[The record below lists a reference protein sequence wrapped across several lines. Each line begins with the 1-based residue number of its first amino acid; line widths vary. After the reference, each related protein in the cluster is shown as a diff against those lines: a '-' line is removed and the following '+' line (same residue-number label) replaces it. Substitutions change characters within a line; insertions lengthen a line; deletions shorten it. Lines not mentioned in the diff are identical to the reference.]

1 MAVYPERIENQTMVD
16 YGAILLIFLL
26 AAVVGGAV
34 VFLSVT
40 FGPKNPSK
48 WKETVYESGSRP
60 FGDARIRMDVKFYM
74 VAISFIMFDVEA
86 VFLLPWAVV
95 ARDYGLYGF
104 AVAMVFVLILVIGLI
119 YEWAR
124 GGFEWD

>member
-1 MAVYPERIENQTMVD
+1 MVD

-26 AAVVGGAV
+26 AALMGGAI

-40 FGPKNPSK
+40 FGPRNPSK
-48 WKETVYESGSRP
+48 WKQTAYESGSRP
-60 FGDARIRMDVKFYM
+60 LGDARIRMDVKFYM

-95 ARDYGLYGF
+95 AKNHGLYGF
-104 AVAMVFVLILVIGLI
+104 AVAMIFVLILVIGLI